1 MARGTRA
8 RIDKRNLSVVK
19 SSSPFFFPLFFLSFF
34 FPSEK
39 KIDPRGGER
48 PLPNDLSTDVTRGK
62 NERNHT
68 EAWLWEELAPQA
80 HFQEL
85 KSTRIERGDPLVQG
99 DFRWRNRSHWTK
111 NDGNYW
117 ARKMMLERNSETFF
131 TFYRMKNFENKENEK
146 NFWKNET
153 WYFLIIFFISFEMLR
168 AERK

>member
-34 FPSEK
+34 FSSEK

-117 ARKMMLERNSETFF
+117 ARKMMLELFSLFIGWKISKIKKTRKIFGK
-131 TFYRMKNFENKENEK
+131 MK
-146 NFWKNET
+146 
-153 WYFLIIFFISFEMLR
+153 LDIF
-168 AERK
+168 